1 LRPSHTTD
9 VVVPA
14 GEHVTVRG
22 RLFTRPPAA
31 SRILIWSGHE
41 PERLSDTGMR
51 IVVWR
56 LGAAKGFGVAVIA
69 PTTGPA
75 LSRVIVSRTLCETLP
90 ARSR

>member
-1 LRPSHTTD
+1 
-9 VVVPA
+9 VK
-14 GEHVTVRG
+14 HVTVRG

-51 IVVWR
+51 IVVVWPSW
-56 LGAAKGFGVAVIA
+56 GAKGFGVAVMA

-75 LSRVIVSRTLCETLP
+75 LSRVIVSRKLCETLP